1 MSLTTRKPLFLA
13 SNNLLLLLR
22 HYFQAVSYLYIFF
35 GRFIVHF
42 HFLGYQT
49 CIFQNQCLSC
59 EIASAQLHIS
69 RQSSLCLYFE
79 MMAYL
84 NPFNSAGAYCKF

>member
-22 HYFQAVSYLYIFF
+22 HYFQAVSYLYIPWEIYCAFSFF
-35 GRFIVHF
+35 
-42 HFLGYQT
+42 GYQT

-59 EIASAQLHIS
+59 EIASAQLTIFVVPLFRNDGVS
-69 RQSSLCLYFE
+69 QPL
-79 MMAYL
+79 
-84 NPFNSAGAYCKF
+84 